1 MIYPKLDKNFYPMIK
16 ALEDFDKKV
25 KAAPLE
31 QRTKIT
37 LVVDRNGG
45 YNYVYSYDAAT
56 EEYVAHEIKVPML
69 FVQEEFFEDLA
80 DDVKDANNVDV
91 FVKMNPADLEKL
103 LSDYDRLIPIL
114 IENKELVGSDDIVA
128 IIGDKVVFD

>member
-1 MIYPKLDKNFYPMIK
+1 MRRRHRMIYPKLDKNFYPMIK

-45 YNYVYSYDAAT
+45 FNYVYSYEAFKDG
-56 EEYVAHEIKVPML
+56 V
-69 FVQEEFFEDLA
+69 EDDLNYRIAERLA
-80 DDVKDANNVDV
+80 KT
-91 FVKMNPADLEKL
+91 
-103 LSDYDRLIPIL
+103 IL
-114 IENKELVGSDDIVA
+114 WVCGGYKSGVNGSE
-128 IIGDKVVFD
+128 